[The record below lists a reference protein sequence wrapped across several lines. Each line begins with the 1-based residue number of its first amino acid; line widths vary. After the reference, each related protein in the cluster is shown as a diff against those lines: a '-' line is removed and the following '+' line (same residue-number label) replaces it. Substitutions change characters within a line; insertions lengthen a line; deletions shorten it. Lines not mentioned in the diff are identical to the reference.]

1 MTAGGPDALVIGA
14 GVIGCAVAYHLSRR
28 GLRVELLD
36 PDPEPSSTTRASL
49 GVLTHFNGG
58 DNPLSRLYRDGFES
72 FSALS
77 TDLVEETGMA
87 IGWEKTGGL
96 DLVLDDEDEAQARE
110 ALQYNLERGCPAEW
124 VEGAAL
130 ADLEPAV
137 AGRARAAVFY
147 PGDQRVD
154 PVRLRQSLLK
164 GAELRGATLRADEV
178 EGFTE
183 STARGVVVQTRHDR
197 LSADF
202 VVLAAGA
209 WTARLAGYLGARVPV
224 RPVRGQQA
232 RFSAGLPIHRV
243 LRQGGHHLIP
253 DGETVVVGATVEEV
267 GFDDRVT
274 PEAATTFTSR
284 LEKVLGVRP
293 VPPEPLVQRAGLRP
307 KPKGARP
314 LIGPLTE
321 HPRVFVAT
329 GHYKNGILM
338 GPATGELVAGWIAS
352 GQPGRDLS
360 YFAPER

>member
-1 MTAGGPDALVIGA
+1 MTAGGPGALVIGA
-14 GVIGCAVAYHLSRR
+14 GIIGCAVAYHLGRR

-36 PDPEPSSTTRASL
+36 PEPGPSSTTRASL

-58 DNPLSRLYRDGFES
+58 DNPLSRLYRDGLDAYP
-72 FSALS
+72 ALS
-77 TDLVEETGMA
+77 TALIEETGVE
-87 IGWEKTGGL
+87 IGWEETGGL
-96 DLVLDDEDEAQARE
+96 DLVLDDEDEVQARE
-110 ALQYNLERGCPAEW
+110 ALEYNLERGCPAEW

-154 PVRLRQSLLK
+154 PVRLRQGLLRGAELK
-164 GAELRGATLRADEV
+164 GATFRAGESVVGFASSSAQGVTV
-178 EGFTE
+178 E
-183 STARGVVVQTRHDR
+183 TRQGR
-197 LSADF
+197 YSADF
-202 VVLAAGA
+202 VVLTAGA
-209 WTARLAGYLGARVPV
+209 WTARLAGLLEARVPV

-232 RFSAGLPIHRV
+232 RFAAGCSIRRV
-243 LRQGGHHLIP
+243 LRQGGHHLVP

-267 GFDDRVT
+267 GFDDQPT
-274 PEAATTFTSR
+274 PEAATVFSSR
-284 LEKVLGVRP
+284 LERLLGVCL
-293 VPPEPLVQRAGLRP
+293 VPSEQRAGLRP

-314 LIGPLTE
+314 LIGPLTD

-338 GPATGELVAGWIAS
+338 GPATGELVAEWLVS
-352 GQPGRDLS
+352 GRPGRDLS